1 MEKNVSY
8 NIDILTEDAL
18 QFKKK
23 QTKKTIKQTCIDRF
37 QPLFKSA

>member
-1 MEKNVSY
+1 MEKNVGY

-18 QFKKK
+18 QLKK
-23 QTKKTIKQTCIDRF
+23 QNKTKTIKQTCIDRF